1 MGIVE
6 TILSNV
12 CQADVIACIEIEH
25 IEAYTATKLDT
36 TVKTVEIAVVKGTER
51 CACAVVLD
59 LTIGSHCQVAAHI
72 GLDSHLVA
80 DEVLVLDEQG
90 HFQIIEIVG
99 EVASSR
105 IALATLLAIIESSLE
120 KQRSAV
126 AELSS
131 CSDTDIQA

>member
-25 IEAYTATKLDT
+25 IEAYTTTKLDA
-36 TVKTVEIAVVKGTER
+36 TVKTVEIAVVKGAER

-59 LTIGSHCQVAAHI
+59 LAIGSHCQIAAHI
-72 GLDSHLVA
+72 GLDGHLVA

-99 EVASSR
+99 E
-105 IALATLLAIIESSLE
+105 LA
-120 KQRSAV
+120 
-126 AELSS
+126 
-131 CSDTDIQA
+131 CS